1 MKQYSTTFSRFF
13 FACSPLS
20 TTPWGCRTGAAKA
33 NPSALRASVPG
44 SSRSQKD
51 TRPSGDQITIRK
63 SLGQKQCRRGVR
75 IQARHPCSAQG
86 LPPSLPRA
94 LRLDPA
100 ARARPGIPHRK
111 VVSLQRAILAWSRPR
126 RLRCAPRSGAAGGSP
141 TQQGKSDFR
150 TPWGRPLSAAGIPA
164 AALRPG
170 TAGPPPGPGEAGEG
184 RGWKT
189 RTGVPG
195 WRHTWEGAAKARRL
209 KAKPKTRTGVLV
221 GFVCFFFFFF

>member
-33 NPSALRASVPG
+33 NPSALRGSVPG

-75 IQARHPCSAQG
+75 IQARHLCSAQG
-86 LPPSLPRA
+86 LPPSVPRA

-141 TQQGKSDFR
+141 PRRKVRLQDPLGPSFVGCWKPSRCSPPRDCGTTAR
-150 TPWGRPLSAAGIPA
+150 T
-164 AALRPG
+164 
-170 TAGPPPGPGEAGEG
+170 
-184 RGWKT
+184 
-189 RTGVPG
+189 
-195 WRHTWEGAAKARRL
+195 RRS
-209 KAKPKTRTGVLV
+209 R
-221 GFVCFFFFFF
+221 